1 MLISDDD
8 DSFILM
14 QNQKEVLV
22 VPMLLIMVLRVLSQ
36 MRELKDLTL
45 LLMVK
50 VVVGPHKDVTLLR
63 G

>member
-1 MLISDDD
+1 MMM
-8 DSFILM
+8 ILLSPIH
-14 QNQKEVLV
+14 NQREVLV
-22 VPMLLIMVLRVLSQ
+22 VPMLMKIVPRMLSQ

-50 VVVGPHKDVTLLR
+50 VGVGPHKDVTLLR